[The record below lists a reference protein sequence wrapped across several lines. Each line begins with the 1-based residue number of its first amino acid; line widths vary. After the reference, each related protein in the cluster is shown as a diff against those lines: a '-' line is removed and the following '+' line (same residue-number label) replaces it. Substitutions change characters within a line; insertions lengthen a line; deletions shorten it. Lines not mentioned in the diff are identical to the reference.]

1 MELLTPSAE
10 ISESYFEALEKGYV
24 DKSRG
29 KKATIKDI
37 PAIKNDFTAFVSSF
51 DDLEPTADLM
61 TLSNG
66 EKVKRLP
73 SITRWIWDEGFS
85 GAISFRWQKGTTDL
99 PYYCLGHIGYEVVEW
114 KRNQGL
120 ATLALKSMCEIAKKM
135 DMSFVEVVTD
145 IDNAKSQRVILKSNG
160 VLIELFVKPKHFGQ
174 TLSIRYRIYL

>member
-1 MELLTPSAE
+1 MELLTPSVE

-37 PAIKNDFTAFVSSF
+37 TTIKKNFTAFVSSF
-51 DDLEPTADLM
+51 DDLEPTLDLI

-73 SITRWIWDEGFS
+73 SITRWIWDDGFV

-99 PYYCLGHIGYEVVEW
+99 PYYCLGHIGCEVV
-114 KRNQGL
+114 
-120 ATLALKSMCEIAKKM
+120 
-135 DMSFVEVVTD
+135 
-145 IDNAKSQRVILKSNG
+145 
-160 VLIELFVKPKHFGQ
+160 
-174 TLSIRYRIYL
+174 

>member
-1 MELLTPSAE
+1 MELLTPSVE
-10 ISESYFEALEKGYV
+10 ISESYFEALAKGYV

-29 KKATIKDI
+29 KKATVKDI

-51 DDLEPTADLM
+51 DDLEPTVDLM

-66 EKVKRLP
+66 DKVERLP

-85 GAISFRWQKGTTDL
+85 GTISFRWQKGTNDL

-114 KRNQGL
+114 KRNKGL
-120 ATLALKSMCEIAKKM
+120 ATFAVKSMCEIAKKM
-135 DMSFVEVVTD
+135 EMSFIEVVTD
-145 IDNAKSQRVILKSNG
+145 IDNAKSQRVIVKSNG
-160 VLIELFVKPKHFGQ
+160 VLIELFVKPKHLEQ